1 MVEEKKDKLII
12 EDNINEKDDDK
23 SEQVED
29 STEPTVKQDEQVA
42 PEENK
47 EAENKKSSV
56 ERHYTKGSNTV
67 PAFLESAEKVPSR
80 LQEALAAKK
89 RSTSDRYSELT
100 EDDLLYAEGETVE
113 TFNTGN
119 ETIKML
125 KMRVIENDAPI
136 YVPVNYAGANY
147 RNLESFIGR
156 KVRVG
161 ITRFVQT
168 NEGEVGAEYIAL
180 GSIQEA
186 EFIVAGRLYSQYLK
200 DPDAVKNEVREGTV
214 VQILE
219 RPNERIER
227 DNRSITIY
235 KSIVFVDYKGITLG
249 IRESDFHYPS
259 LVKPLSERVFIG
271 QKIEFRI
278 TRIRKGDYQDS
289 ESVKADAEEGHPV
302 PQGIRYYV
310 DTSRLSFLKNP
321 DTDIRE
327 KLNSKTV
334 FKANI
339 VAVDAVKGILV
350 EVAPFWRIKGY
361 LPASFPQK
369 PTKLDEI
376 EHTPVTV
383 RLNKIDFKTKSGQCQ
398 ILRFP
403 QGVARAGISD
413 QI

>member
-1 MVEEKKDKLII
+1 MVDKKKDKIII
-12 EDNINEKDDDK
+12 EENDAEKDDGNANQA
-23 SEQVED
+23 EE
-29 STEPTVKQDEQVA
+29 STANQDEQVNS
-42 PEENK
+42 EESK
-47 EAENKKSSV
+47 TTKSSV
-56 ERHYTKGSNTV
+56 ERHYTQGTNTV
-67 PAFLESAEKVPSR
+67 PSFLESAEKVPSR
-80 LQEALAAKK
+80 LQETLAAKK
-89 RSTSDRYSELT
+89 RSTSDRSSELT
-100 EDDLLYAEGETVE
+100 EDDLLYAEGEAVE
-113 TFNTGN
+113 TFNIGN
-119 ETIKML
+119 ESIKML
-125 KMRVIENDAPI
+125 KMRIIDNDAAI
-136 YVPVNYAGANY
+136 YVPINYAGANY

-156 KVRVG
+156 KIRVG

-168 NEGEVGAEYIAL
+168 NEGEVDAEYIAL

-186 EFIVAGRLYSQYLK
+186 EFIIAGRLYSQYLK

-219 RPNERIER
+219 RPNEYVER
-227 DNRSITIY
+227 DNRKITLY
-235 KSIVFVDYKGITLG
+235 KSIVFVDYNGITLG
-249 IRESDFHYPS
+249 IRENDFHYPS
-259 LVKPLSERVFIG
+259 LVRPLRERVFIG

-289 ESVKADAEEGHPV
+289 ESVKADAEKGNAV

-334 FKANI
+334 FKAHI

-361 LPASFPQK
+361 LPANSPQK
-369 PTKLDEI
+369 PTKFDEI

-383 RLNKIDFKTKSGQCQ
+383 RLNRIDFKTKSGQCQ

-403 QGVARAGISD
+403 QGVARTGISD